1 MIRVGFVMAAP
12 GAGWM
17 GGVNYYVNLLNA
29 IASSQRIQPVI
40 LTGATTA
47 SAVAAKF
54 PAVEIVQSRLV
65 DPTQKWMPARRVAE
79 KLYGRAFALE
89 RLLKSHNIDVLSHSG
104 HLGPRSRFP
113 TLGWIPDFQHV
124 RLPEFFSQKE
134 CTRRDGIFRR
144 LADYCTRVIVSSED
158 ARRDLVKF
166 RPQAAGKARVF
177 HFVPGFGNAAG
188 EPEPRESLLARY
200 GVEGPYF
207 HLPNQF
213 WAHKNHAVVI
223 DALQQARAKGR
234 RMTVV
239 ATGKTEDYRHPEH
252 CKRLMRRAA
261 AGGCQDELRGARLRA
276 FRRRRRIDASLGR
289 RHQPFAVR
297 GVEHDGGRIQV
308 LGQDD
313 HSVGYSRASGAGA
326 GTRVFFEPH
335 APIDLADRMI
345 EVLADYSA
353 ERENVQAE
361 RARERLPRR
370 VRDFAERFEGIV
382 IEAMRRPRS
391 IAS

>member
-134 CTRRDGIFRR
+134 CRRRDGIFRR

-261 AGGCQDELRGARLRA
+261 AGGCQDDFKVLGLAPFADVAALMRHSVAVINPSLFEGWSTTVEESK
-276 FRRRRRIDASLGR
+276 SLGKTIILSDIPVHR
-289 RHQPFAVR
+289 EQAPER
-297 GVEHDGGRIQV
+297 G
-308 LGQDD
+308 
-313 HSVGYSRASGAGA
+313 
-326 GTRVFFEPH
+326 VFFEPH

-382 IEAMRRPRS
+382 IEAMRRPQ
-391 IAS
+391 